1 MRAGSDPCLGKIP
14 WRRERLPTAVFWPG
28 QFHGL
33 CSPWGRRGTTERL
46 SLSWY
51 LGRAG
56 GGGCFQCPITWSCSA
71 LTPADRASAQLQAT
85 GQVSRACARAH
96 LPRRKVSQALFDI
109 YFPGFPLRFFG
120 QSPVGPIWPHH
131 PRELQ
136 RERTTVLDTVSPG
149 PRAALLRGGFR
160 GAEPSRGRSSSAAGL
175 TASVAPGLL

>member
-1 MRAGSDPCLGKIP
+1 MGRS
-14 WRRERLPTAVFWPG
+14 PG
-28 QFHGL
+28 EGNGCPLQCSGLDNSMDCVVHGVA
-33 CSPWGRRGTTERL
+33 EARL
-46 SLSWY
+46 SDCPFPGTWGEL
-51 LGRAG
+51 R
-56 GGGCFQCPITWSCSA
+56 GGCFQCPITWSCSA

-160 GAEPSRGRSSSAAGL
+160 AAEPSRGRSSSAAGL